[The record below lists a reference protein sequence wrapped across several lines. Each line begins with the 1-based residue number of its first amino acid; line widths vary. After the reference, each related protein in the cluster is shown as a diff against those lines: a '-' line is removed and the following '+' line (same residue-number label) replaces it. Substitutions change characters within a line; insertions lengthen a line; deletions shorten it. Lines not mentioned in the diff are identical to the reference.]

1 MEKYYRELNPTGLR
15 FGTGNSG
22 SFPPH
27 IHEDVELMC
36 ITEGVHIA
44 YVDGKRYVLNQGD
57 FLLVCPNQVHSF
69 ERANENNLHFTMI
82 IKPALLGP
90 WGGFLS
96 QNVPTYSV
104 WSGAID
110 SPSWKL
116 LMLSYEEYRKNGEQE
131 ILYTLLT
138 ALFGMICRE
147 MDFEKE
153 PTAGDRSI
161 RKILQY
167 CALHFR
173 EEISIK
179 DLAKAVFLSQSH
191 VSHIFS
197 DKLKISFPD
206 YINSLRVV
214 EAARYLENGQYTI
227 AETAGL
233 AGFSTI
239 RTFNRTFKKRYG
251 MTPQEYRKK
260 RGASR

>member
-36 ITEGVHIA
+36 VTEGMHIA
-44 YVDGKRYVLNQGD
+44 YVDGKKYVLNQGD

-69 ERANENNLHFTMI
+69 ERANANNLHFTMI
-82 IKPALLGP
+82 IKPALLGS
-90 WGGFLS
+90 WGEFLS
-96 QNVPTYSV
+96 QNVPVHSV

-110 SPSWKL
+110 SLPWKL
-116 LMLSYEEYRKNGEQE
+116 LMLSYEECCKNGEQE

-153 PTAGDRSI
+153 PAAGDRSI

-167 CALHFR
+167 CSAHFR
-173 EEISIK
+173 EDISVK
-179 DLAKAVFLSQSH
+179 NLAEAVFLSQSH
-191 VSHIFS
+191 ISHIFN

-206 YINSLRVV
+206 YMNSLRAAESAHLIQSGRYTVS
-214 EAARYLENGQYTI
+214 EAAGV
-227 AETAGL
+227 
-233 AGFSTI
+233 AGFTTI
-239 RTFNRTFKKRYG
+239 RTFNRAFKKRYG
-251 MTPQEYRKK
+251 MTPQEYRKQK
-260 RGASR
+260 AAQ

>member
-15 FGTGNSG
+15 FGIGNSY

-44 YVDGKRYVLNQGD
+44 CVDGKRYVLNQGD
-57 FLLVCPNQVHSF
+57 FLLICPNQVHSF

-82 IKPALLGP
+82 IKPVLLGS
-90 WGGFLS
+90 WGEFLS
-96 QNVPTYSV
+96 QNVPTRSV
-104 WSGAID
+104 WSGAIE
-110 SPSWKL
+110 SPPWKL
-116 LMLSYEEYRKNGEQE
+116 LMLSYEEYCKNGEQE

-138 ALFGMICRE
+138 ALFAMIGRE

-153 PTAGDRSI
+153 PTAGEQSI

-173 EEISIK
+173 EEISVK

-206 YINSLRVV
+206 YINSLRVA
-214 EAARYLENGQYTI
+214 EAARYLESGQHTI
-227 AETAGL
+227 SEAAGL
-233 AGFSTI
+233 SGFTTI
-239 RTFNRTFKKRYG
+239 RTFNRVFKKRYG
-251 MTPQEYRKK
+251 MTPQEYRRQKSK
-260 RGASR
+260 N